1 MFEIGGTY
9 ENRNGKYE
17 VIEIEADLMTVKYKD
32 GSEFQLR
39 MGIQERIWLNI
50 VAEQEA
56 ANSRSRKKKTTTS
69 KANHYIKSIKSIS
82 EGLLNPA
89 DITTAVTP
97 TSPQKAPVITSG
109 DRFIYYS
116 ILEKGFFAVATIT
129 GDPKK
134 AKASDYADLNFD
146 EKRIHIYP
154 IDIDAHAGNYEKMIY
169 AEGFELESQPD
180 YREKLT
186 EGEMY
191 LLVSEDDFELLAE
204 ALTEFLEVD
213 DEDELDSDDSQS
225 DDDDSLIM
233 DDEDIVV

>member
-1 MFEIGGTY
+1 MFEVGGKY
-9 ENRNGKYE
+9 ENRNGKYK
-17 VIEIEADLMTVKYKD
+17 VLEIDGDHMTVKYED
-32 GSEFQLR
+32 GTQISLR

-56 ANSRSRKKKTTTS
+56 ATSRSRKKRSTAS
-69 KANHYIKSIKSIS
+69 KVNHYIKSIEAIA
-82 EGLLNPA
+82 EALLNPA
-89 DITTAVTP
+89 DIVTAVAP
-97 TSPQKAPVITSG
+97 TSPKKAPEIGSG

-154 IDIDAHAGNYEKMIY
+154 IDIDASATSYSKMIY
-169 AEGFELESQPD
+169 ADGFELESQPD
-180 YREKLT
+180 YRDLLT

-191 LLVSEDDFELLAE
+191 LKINEDDFELLAE
-204 ALTEFLEVD
+204 ALTEFVED
-213 DEDELDSDDSQS
+213 DEDDAGASDIEEE
-225 DDDDSLIM
+225 DDSLLID
-233 DDEDIVV
+233 DDEIVV

>member
-1 MFEIGGTY
+1 MFEVGGTY
-9 ENRNGKYE
+9 ENRNGQYE
-17 VIEIEADLMTVKYKD
+17 VIEIDADRMTVKYKD
-32 GSEFQLR
+32 GSESSLK

-50 VAEQEA
+50 IAEREA
-56 ANSRSRKKKTTTS
+56 ENSRSKKKKTKIS
-69 KANHYIKSIKSIS
+69 KANHFIKSIESIA

-89 DITTAVTP
+89 DIATAVTP
-97 TSPQKAPVITSG
+97 TSPTKAPAIVSG

-154 IDIDAHAGNYEKMIY
+154 IDIDAFANAYDKMIL
-169 AEGFELESQPD
+169 ADGFELESQSD
-180 YREKLT
+180 YRDKLT

-191 LLVSEDDFELLAE
+191 LSISEDDFELLAE
-204 ALTEFLEVD
+204 ALTEFVEVE
-213 DEDELDSDDSQS
+213 DEDDTEDEAQLE
-225 DDDDSLIM
+225 DDDSLLM
-233 DDEDIVV
+233 DDDDIVV

>member
-1 MFEIGGTY
+1 MFEVGGTY
-9 ENRNGKYE
+9 ENRNGVYK
-17 VIEIEADLMTVKYKD
+17 VIEIEADRMTVKYKD
-32 GSEFQLR
+32 GSESNLK

-50 VAEQEA
+50 VAEKEA
-56 ANSRSRKKKTTTS
+56 ENSRSRKKKTTIS
-69 KANHYIKSIKSIS
+69 KANHFIKSIDSIA

-97 TSPQKAPVITSG
+97 SSPKKAPAIVSG

-154 IDIDAHAGNYEKMIY
+154 IDIDAHANSYKKMIL
-169 AEGFELESQPD
+169 ADGFELESQPD
-180 YREKLT
+180 YRDKLT
-186 EGEMY
+186 AGEMY
-191 LLVSEDDFELLAE
+191 LTISEDDFELLAE
-204 ALTEFLEVD
+204 ALTEFLEEVD
-213 DEDELDSDDSQS
+213 DDDTSDTQAE
-225 DDDDSLIM
+225 DDDSLLM
-233 DDEDIVV
+233 DDDEIVV

>member
-1 MFEIGGTY
+1 MFEVGGKY

-17 VIEIEADLMTVKYKD
+17 VVEIDGDRMTVKYKD
-32 GSEFQLR
+32 GSESNLK

-50 VAEQEA
+50 IAEREA
-56 ANSRSRKKKTTTS
+56 ENSRSKKKKTSIS
-69 KANHYIKSIKSIS
+69 KAKHFIKSIESIA

-89 DITTAVTP
+89 DIATAVTP
-97 TSPQKAPVITSG
+97 SSPTKAPSISSG

-154 IDIDAHAGNYEKMIY
+154 IDIDAHANSYKKMIL
-169 AEGFELESQPD
+169 AEGFELESQSD
-180 YREKLT
+180 YRDKLT
-186 EGEMY
+186 AGEMY
-191 LLVSEDDFELLAE
+191 LSISEDDFELLAE
-204 ALTEFLEVD
+204 ALTEFVEV
-213 DEDELDSDDSQS
+213 EDEEDTGDTQPE
-225 DDDDSLIM
+225 DDSLLM
-233 DDEDIVV
+233 DDDEIVV